1 MKMAWLA
8 TTRTELTNNPRL
20 RAGLV
25 VVGALLLLYQ
35 LADLSD
41 LRGRMT
47 EDYIAK
53 QVQLARV
60 QGISKED
67 GWDRRASEIHAM
79 RTALEAEIPD
89 ADSMGLAQATMQ
101 GWLRDTVTRSGAKL
115 SVTMGTPLRVDEA
128 SAYWKIPAQIS
139 GQMSLS
145 GALELIRKIESRKE
159 LMSVE
164 SIRLTTGGQ
173 SSVSLEVA
181 SYYRVR
187 KEGTVNATP

>member
-1 MKMAWLA
+1 MKMAWIA
-8 TTRTELTNNPRL
+8 TARTELTNNPRL
-20 RAGLV
+20 RVGLV
-25 VVGALLLLYQ
+25 VIGALLLLYQ
-35 LADLSD
+35 LAGLSD
-41 LRGRMT
+41 LRRGMT
-47 EDYIAK
+47 ADYVAK

-115 SVTMGTPLRVDEA
+115 SVTMGAPLQVDKT

-139 GQMSLS
+139 GQISSS

-164 SIRLTTGGQ
+164 SIRLTTGSQ
-173 SSVSLEVA
+173 ASVSLEVA
-181 SYYRVR
+181 SYYRVHQG
-187 KEGTVNATP
+187 GTADAAP